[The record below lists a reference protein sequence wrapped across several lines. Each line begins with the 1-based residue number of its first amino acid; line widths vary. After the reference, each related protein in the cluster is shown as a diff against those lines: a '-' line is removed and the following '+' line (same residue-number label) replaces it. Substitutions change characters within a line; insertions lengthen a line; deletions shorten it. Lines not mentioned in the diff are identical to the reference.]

1 MFKILVPEKNK
12 FRILKQIKEISK
24 SHRDFSD
31 VTRLR
36 YQLMHS
42 LYGISRLCGEFP
54 GQYNFGKISLDTQ
67 TIYKLYNFSILLN
80 IENLGGQLYISFP

>member
-1 MFKILVPEKNK
+1 
-12 FRILKQIKEISK
+12 
-24 SHRDFSD
+24 
-31 VTRLR
+31 
-36 YQLMHS
+36 MHS